1 MKILHILYAS
11 YPNISGSS
19 ARSRD
24 IILSQL
30 KIGIQPIIITSP
42 FQNACTKGKELEI
55 INNVKYYRTFSGF
68 DDELSSEIK
77 SNILLQIRKGFRLFR
92 FSYDVYKVAKKEN
105 VVLLHAHSMFF
116 CAIAAKVSSL
126 LLRVPCVYEVRSL
139 WEERY
144 KNMGLF
150 SRLRFSIFTIVETIS
165 MVLSNELIVIC
176 QNLKKHLLSRYF
188 LSRKRIHVVPNA
200 IDITRISTS
209 STIKDKSPH
218 EINFAYIGS
227 LSQIEGIDLLIN
239 AFHKLKANGFR
250 NKLIII
256 GNGPE
261 QDNLKKLSEGNEL
274 IENRDAV
281 LLDEIDSVYASI
293 DVVINPRRK
302 SLLSDTVTPLKPLE
316 AIMFRKL
323 IMASNIGGMR
333 ELLEHNKTAILF
345 KPDSINAIF
354 EAIIHTINRDDIILI
369 IDNAVRHLSRHRSW
383 NINAE
388 NYLRIYTA
396 LIKSYR
402 R

>member
-1 MKILHILYAS
+1 
-11 YPNISGSS
+11 
-19 ARSRD
+19 
-24 IILSQL
+24 
-30 KIGIQPIIITSP
+30 
-42 FQNACTKGKELEI
+42 
-55 INNVKYYRTFSGF
+55 
-68 DDELSSEIK
+68 
-77 SNILLQIRKGFRLFR
+77 
-92 FSYDVYKVAKKEN
+92 
-105 VVLLHAHSMFF
+105 
-116 CAIAAKVSSL
+116 
-126 LLRVPCVYEVRSL
+126 
-139 WEERY
+139 
-144 KNMGLF
+144 MGLF
-150 SRLRFSIFTIVETIS
+150 TKLRFSILTIIETIS
-165 MVLSNELIVIC
+165 MVFSNELIVIC

-209 STIKDKSPH
+209 STIKGKSPH
-218 EINFAYIGS
+218 EISFGYIGS

-256 GNGPE
+256 GNGIE
-261 QDNLKKLSEGNEL
+261 KDNLKKLSEGNEL

-281 LLDEIDSVYASI
+281 LLDEINSVYDSI
-293 DVVINPRRK
+293 DIVINPRRK

-316 AIMFRKL
+316 AIMYRKL
-323 IMASNIGGMR
+323 VMASNIGGMR

-354 EAIIHTINRDDIILI
+354 EAIIHTINRDDIRLI
-369 IDNAVRHLSRHRSW
+369 IDNGVRRLSSNRSW
-383 NINAE
+383 HINAE